1 MLSSGISLEPLD
13 FSYLTCCAATESLQR
28 FWAAGCFPSTIR
40 NFDLQYKALPI
51 REVMHYR
58 SRLHLFQNRK
68 ELLFINL
75 DNLLWSTENLIVPIA
90 VRLI

>member
-1 MLSSGISLEPLD
+1 MPLD
-13 FSYLTCCAATESLQR
+13 FSVLHLLCCDGAAAF
-28 FWAAGCFPSTIR
+28 FWVAGYFPSTIR

-68 ELLFINL
+68 KFFFINL
-75 DNLLWSTENLIVPIA
+75 DDFLRSAEHFIIPIT

>member
-1 MLSSGISLEPLD
+1 MCL
-13 FSYLTCCAATESLQR
+13 LTLGASPAVLRPSRCSV
-28 FWAAGCFPSTIR
+28 FWAAGYFPSTIR

-68 ELLFINL
+68 KFFFINL
-75 DNLLWSTENLIVPIA
+75 NDFLRSAEHFIIPIT